1 MVKIN
6 FFDASTFD
14 RNIKCT
20 IHKSGKIGFSNAAI
34 KRLGIDKMYGAKIGT
49 NEENKEDENLYLAC
63 IKDED
68 KSAFKFIKAGD
79 YYYINAKP
87 LLDEIKIDYR
97 NTKVTLIYDI
107 VEMDL
112 EGQKIYKLIKR
123 EVKRRKE

>member
-34 KRLGIDKMYGAKIGT
+34 KRLNIDKMYGVKIGT
-49 NEENKEDENLYLAC
+49 NEENREDENLYLVC
-63 IKDED
+63 IEDED
-68 KSAFKFIKAGD
+68 KSAFKFIKAGA

-107 VEMDL
+107 IDVDIDGEKM
-112 EGQKIYKLIKR
+112 YKLIKR

>member
-34 KRLGIDKMYGAKIGT
+34 KRLSIDKMYGVKIGT
-49 NEENKEDENLYLAC
+49 NEENREDENLYLVC

-107 VEMDL
+107 IDVDIDGEKM
-112 EGQKIYKLIKR
+112 YKLIKR

>member
-1 MVKIN
+1 MATIK
-6 FFDASTFD
+6 FFDASKFD

-34 KRLGIDKMYGAKIGT
+34 KKMNMEKMYGAKIGM
-49 NEENKEDENLYLAC
+49 NEEDEEDQNLYLAC
-63 IKDED
+63 IKEED

-87 LLDEIKIDYR
+87 LLDDIKIDYR

-107 VEMDL
+107 IEIDL
-112 EGQKIYKLIKR
+112 EGEKMYKLIKR